1 VGRRVRSN
9 LWSDVTGLRT
19 GPSAKTRPRWV
30 PHCPPCPQ
38 STYVWLLASPY
49 LLNSAAFLWPARART
64 PPPPTSPRPSWCSAD
79 SARSRG
85 TRRAGSRARTPRG
98 STTGCTRAGARSA
111 RSWYVR
117 VPCYPPCQDTT
128 WEYDWVYES
137 WRSLGSQLVCAG
149 PLLPSAKRSSATLG
163 KVAHTLHER
172 YAACLSHYLALAHAQ
187 KGEEPAP
194 GEKNRGK
201 RPKRPHPSPGSSRTA
216 AADRMR

>member
-137 WRSLGSQLVCAG
+137 VPGHHVGVRLGV
-149 PLLPSAKRSSATLG
+149 R
-163 KVAHTLHER
+163 E
-172 YAACLSHYLALAHAQ
+172 LALARLAAGMCGSPVTLSEKILCHSG
-187 KGEEPAP
+187 KGCTHTTRTLC
-194 GEKNRGK
+194 GV
-201 RPKRPHPSPGSSRTA
+201 PKPLSGTSPRAEG
-216 AADRMR
+216 

>member
-149 PLLPSAKRSSATLG
+149 PLLPSVPGHHVGVRLGVRERARTPRGSTTGCTRAGARSARSWYVRVPCYPQRKDPLPLWERL
-163 KVAHTLHER
+163 HT
-172 YAACLSHYLALAHAQ
+172 HYTNA
-187 KGEEPAP
+187 
-194 GEKNRGK
+194 
-201 RPKRPHPSPGSSRTA
+201 
-216 AADRMR
+216 MRRA